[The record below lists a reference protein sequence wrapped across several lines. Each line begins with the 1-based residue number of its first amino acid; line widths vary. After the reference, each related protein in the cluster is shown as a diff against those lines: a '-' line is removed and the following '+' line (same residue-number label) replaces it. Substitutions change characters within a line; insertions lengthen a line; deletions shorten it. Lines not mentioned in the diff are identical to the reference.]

1 MPDIRKYSSVSVN
14 KKTYKELVVIAEAL
28 TDKLGMEMSI
38 SKTIEHLAGQK
49 VKKLKLNGHSKP

>member
-14 KKTYKELVVIAEAL
+14 KKTYKELVAIAEAL

-49 VKKLKLNGHSKP
+49 V

>member
-14 KKTYKELVVIAEAL
+14 KKTYKELVAIAEAL

-38 SKTIEHLAGQK
+38 SKTIEHLATQK
-49 VKKLKLNGHSKP
+49 AKQMKLNGHSKS